1 MNSKSIKIGLA
12 SLGMIAFLSACGKY
26 EEGPGFTLLTKK
38 ARLTGEWD
46 AKEYVDADGTVVADN
61 DDATVEFVKDGK
73 MIIREGSTS
82 TEGKWE
88 FVSDKEKL
96 RTSYSYT
103 ILGITQTYTGE
114 TTIIRLTNKELWTK
128 DSDGDITKMEKK

>member
-1 MNSKSIKIGLA
+1 MNTKAIKIGLA

-61 DDATVEFVKDGK
+61 DDATVEFVKDGT
-73 MIIREGSTS
+73 MIIRDGGTS
-82 TEGKWE
+82 TEGTW
-88 FVSDKEKL
+88 
-96 RTSYSYT
+96 
-103 ILGITQTYTGE
+103 
-114 TTIIRLTNKELWTK
+114 
-128 DSDGDITKMEKK
+128 